1 MTGNEN
7 IAHPEHPMQIRDIL
21 SFSTHA
27 ATANRG
33 RTLLMLLAMA
43 IAVSSVVVLISL
55 GDSARHY
62 VIDQFATLGT
72 NLLIVLPGRSETT
85 GGPPPLLGETPR
97 DLTLEDAMALTRIR
111 TVRRVSSIIAGS
123 APVSVGH
130 LERELLVLG
139 STSELYE
146 IRHLALN
153 QGSFLPPGEPTR
165 AEAVCVIGQKGK
177 KELFGNQ
184 PAIGKWLRIGD
195 RRFRVIGVLSPG
207 VSLGEDL
214 GEVVIIP
221 VAAAQALFNRS
232 SLFRVLVEST
242 SSEGMEQTRQAILDI
257 IRVRH
262 EGEDDIT
269 VITHDAVLTTFDR
282 IFKALTLSVAGIAAI
297 SLVVA
302 GIMIMNV
309 MLVAV
314 SNRRAEIGLL
324 KALGASRRQILG
336 LFLTEST
343 ILSSIGAAIGLLL
356 ALLGMRLAAFLFPEF
371 PLHLAPWSST
381 IALGVALITGIIFG
395 VLPARRAAD
404 LEPAFALARR

>member
-1 MTGNEN
+1 MGNKYV
-7 IAHPEHPMQIRDIL
+7 AHPEYPMQIRDIL
-21 SFSTHA
+21 SFSLFA

-97 DLTLEDAMALTRIR
+97 DLTLGDAMALTRIR
-111 TVRRVSSIIAGS
+111 TVRRVTSIIAGS

-153 QGSFLPPGEPTR
+153 QGSFLPAGEPTR
-165 AEAVCVIGQKGK
+165 AEAVCVIGLKGK

-184 PAIGKWLRIGD
+184 PAIGQWLRIGD
-195 RRFRVIGVLSPG
+195 RRFRVIGVLSPS

-242 SSEGMEQTRQAILDI
+242 SSEGMKQTRQSILDT
-257 IRVRH
+257 IRGRH

-269 VITHDAVLTTFDR
+269 VITQDAVLTTFDR

-324 KALGASRRQILG
+324 KALGASRRQIMG

-343 ILSSIGAAIGLLL
+343 ILSSIGAGIGLIL

-381 IALGVALITGIIFG
+381 ISLSVALITGIVFG